1 MRTGVVP
8 VLFAAQGCILSAEGR
23 ARKQQVLNEHLLE
36 ESLGWQLFD
45 LLKAMLSGE
54 GRVRPEPLGGA
65 LL

>member
-1 MRTGVVP
+1 MP